1 MRDIILV
8 PCYERPEFTRLCLQY
23 LSRARGIEDK
33 EVWLCQ
39 DDHGDDKQAE
49 ILLAMFPVADLGY
62 KLFMPERKVIP
73 DKFRHIITGA
83 GRPTYGNSYNL
94 VNAMQLAYDF
104 GAERIYLVEDDILVA
119 PDFFSWHEAV
129 LEEPNVFVS
138 CSTALSKSAHFQING
153 PQAMDETYQDPA
165 AYYLAEGPYSSH
177 AVAFKHVKLGS
188 LVNYLPAFNAWQS
201 GFEQDLLTQ
210 RYLRICHEKSAW
222 PFMPRAYNIGWYSY
236 HLNTGR
242 KFTGTLAEQSAAIER
257 VIKDSYALRDVSA
270 NNNAVTPLP
279 EHWPVRLDPVRNVQ
293 RLR

>member
-1 MRDIILV
+1 
-8 PCYERPEFTRLCLQY
+8 LQY
-23 LSRARGIEDK
+23 LSHARGIEDK

-39 DDHGDDKQAE
+39 DNRGDKQAE
-49 ILLAMFPVADLGY
+49 ILMAMFPVADLGGR
-62 KLFMPERKVIP
+62 LFP
-73 DKFRHIITGA
+73 
-83 GRPTYGNSYNL
+83 GRFHHVEHAEHSSYGNSQNL
-94 VNAMQLAYDF
+94 VDSLKRAHEANTD
-104 GAERIYLVEDDILVA
+104 RVYLVEDDIIVA

-177 AVAFKHVKLGS
+177 AVAFKRDNLG
-188 LVNYLPAFNAWQS
+188 LLLRYLGMIDDWHS
-201 GFEQDLLTQ
+201 GWEQDLCTQ
-210 RYLRICHEKSAW
+210 RYLLSRGLRSAW

-236 HLNTGR
+236 HINTGR
-242 KFTGTLAEQSAAIER
+242 KFTGALAEQSAAIER

-270 NNNAVTPLP
+270 NNSAVTPLP
-279 EHWPVRLDPVRNVQ
+279 EHWPVRLDSVRNVQ

>member
-33 EVWLCQ
+33 EVCLFI
-39 DDHGDDKQAE
+39 DNHKGKDFRE
-49 ILLAMFPVADLGY
+49 IFEAQQPNLQLVADL
-62 KLFMPERKVIP
+62 FPNRCFTSCQEA
-73 DKFRHIITGA
+73 HES
-83 GRPTYGNSYNL
+83 YGNSRNIVDALKFGYNI
-94 VNAMQLAYDF
+94 
-104 GAERIYLVEDDILVA
+104 GAERVYLVEDDILVA

-153 PQAMDETYQDPA
+153 PQAMDEAYQDPA

-177 AVAFKHVKLGS
+177 AVAFKRDNLGQLLS
-188 LVNYLPAFNAWQS
+188 WFASEDRKWAPGY
-201 GFEQDLLTQ
+201 EQDLLTQ
-210 RYLRICHEKSAW
+210 QFLHVTKQKSGW
-222 PFMPRAYNIGWYSY
+222 PFMLRAVHIGWYSY
-236 HLNTGR
+236 HVNTGR
-242 KFTGTLAEQSAAIER
+242 KFTGTLIEKTTA
-257 VIKDSYALRDVSA
+257 VADAVKDCAKVRECSA
-270 NNNAVTPLP
+270 NSRVCDAVP

>member
-1 MRDIILV
+1 MRDVVLI
-8 PCYERPEFTRLCLQY
+8 PMYERPEFTRLCLQY

-33 EVWLCQ
+33 EVCLFI
-39 DDHGDDKQAE
+39 DNHKGKDFRE
-49 ILLAMFPVADLGY
+49 IFEAQQPNLQLAAGLFPNRYSTSYQEAH
-62 KLFMPERKVIP
+62 ES
-73 DKFRHIITGA
+73 
-83 GRPTYGNSYNL
+83 YGNSRNVVDALKFGYNI
-94 VNAMQLAYDF
+94 
-104 GAERIYLVEDDILVA
+104 GAERVYLVEDDILVA

-177 AVAFKHVKLGS
+177 AVAFKHVKLGG
-188 LVNYLPAFNAWQS
+188 LVSYLTAFDTWQS

-210 RYLRICHEKSAW
+210 RYLRIVHGKSAW

-236 HLNTGR
+236 HINTGR

-270 NNNAVTPLP
+270 NNSAVTPLP
-279 EHWPVRLDPVRNVQ
+279 ERWPVRLDPVRNVQ

>member
-1 MRDIILV
+1 MRDVVLV

-33 EVWLCQ
+33 EVCLFI
-39 DDHGDDKQAE
+39 DNHKGKDFSE
-49 ILLAMFPVADLGY
+49 IFEAQQPNLQLAADLFPNRY
-62 KLFMPERKVIP
+62 FASCQQA
-73 DKFRHIITGA
+73 HA
-83 GRPTYGNSYNL
+83 SYGNSRNVVDALKFGYNI
-94 VNAMQLAYDF
+94 
-104 GAERIYLVEDDILVA
+104 GAERVYLVEDDILVA

-153 PQAMDETYQDPA
+153 PQAMDETYQDSA

-177 AVAFKHVKLGS
+177 AVAFKRDNLG
-188 LVNYLPAFNAWQS
+188 LLLRYLGMIDDWHS
-201 GFEQDLLTQ
+201 GWEQDLCTQ
-210 RYLRICHEKSAW
+210 RYLLSRGLRSAW

-236 HLNTGR
+236 HINTGR
-242 KFTGTLAEQSAAIER
+242 KFTGALAEQSAAIER

-270 NNNAVTPLP
+270 NNSAVTPLP

>member
-1 MRDIILV
+1 V
-8 PCYERPEFTRLCLQY
+8 EY
-23 LSRARGIEDK
+23 
-33 EVWLCQ
+33 
-39 DDHGDDKQAE
+39 AE
-49 ILLAMFPVADLGY
+49 
-62 KLFMPERKVIP
+62 
-73 DKFRHIITGA
+73 HSS
-83 GRPTYGNSYNL
+83 YGNSQNL
-94 VNAMQLAYDF
+94 VDSLKRAHEANTD
-104 GAERIYLVEDDILVA
+104 RVYLVEDDIIVA

-177 AVAFKHVKLGS
+177 AVAFKRDNLG
-188 LVNYLPAFNAWQS
+188 LLLRYLGMIDDWHS
-201 GFEQDLLTQ
+201 GWEQDLCTQ
-210 RYLRICHEKSAW
+210 RYLLSRGLRSAW

-236 HLNTGR
+236 HINTGR
-242 KFTGTLAEQSAAIER
+242 KFTGALAEQSAAIER

-270 NNNAVTPLP
+270 NNSAVTPLP